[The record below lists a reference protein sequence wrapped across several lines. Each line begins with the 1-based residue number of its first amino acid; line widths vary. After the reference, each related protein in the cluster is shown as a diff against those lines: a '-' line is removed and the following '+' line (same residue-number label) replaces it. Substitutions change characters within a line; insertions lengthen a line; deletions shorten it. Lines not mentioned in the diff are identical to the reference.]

1 VVFSCAIGLDFIT
14 AALALWVLKPQ
25 RRQRTAEDGP
35 DALRNIQPA
44 IVAGGIFAAERIGA
58 HGWHV
63 VFSCAIGLDF
73 ITAALA
79 LWVLKPWRA
88 RFIRQ

>member
-1 VVFSCAIGLDFIT
+1 LLYQHT
-14 AALALWVLKPQ
+14 
-25 RRQRTAEDGP
+25 
-35 DALRNIQPA
+35 
-44 IVAGGIFAAERIGA
+44 

-73 ITAALA
+73 VTAALA

-88 RFIRQ
+88 RFIRQHS